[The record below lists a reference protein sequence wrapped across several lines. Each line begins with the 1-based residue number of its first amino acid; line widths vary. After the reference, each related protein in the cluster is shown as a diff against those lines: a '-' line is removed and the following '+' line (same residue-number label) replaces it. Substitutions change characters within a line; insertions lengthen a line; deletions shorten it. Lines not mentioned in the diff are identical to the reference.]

1 MISQTRL
8 LGSIHRN
15 STREPKPAGSIHLP
29 KHPAKEPD
37 VILTPR
43 SILETHRQEVV
54 AGGWKYS
61 QACLKALP
69 PTKFNPSAH
78 IPGEGMFIQLLRIK
92 SFCYIINGLFYA
104 LCKTLSSCLSVCFFL
119 IDILS

>member
-1 MISQTRL
+1 M
-8 LGSIHRN
+8 
-15 STREPKPAGSIHLP
+15 
-29 KHPAKEPD
+29 
-37 VILTPR
+37 ILTPR

-61 QACLKALP
+61 QACLKALAAWSTESGLALP
-69 PTKFNPSAH
+69 PTEFNPSAH